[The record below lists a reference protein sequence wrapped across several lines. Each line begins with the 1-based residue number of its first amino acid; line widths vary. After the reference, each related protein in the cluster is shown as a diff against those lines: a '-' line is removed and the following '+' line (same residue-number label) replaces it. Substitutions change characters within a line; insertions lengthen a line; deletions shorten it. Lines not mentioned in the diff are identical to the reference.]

1 MSKAEKLEIFLSP
14 EIAAAVEEAVVGG
27 EYESASHVISDALR
41 EWQIGRA
48 GEGLSVA
55 ELRRLVQEGIDSGP
69 GRFESIEEII
79 AEAHKRVDEKKTGS

>member
-1 MSKAEKLEIFLSP
+1 MSEAEKLEIFLSP

-48 GEGLSVA
+48 GEGLSVE
-55 ELRRLVQEGIDSGP
+55 ELRRLMQEGIDSGP

-79 AEAHKRVDEKKTGS
+79 AEAHKRIDEKKTGS